1 MCLYFPP
8 VQHKHPFCPLKLATF
23 SLTYNRTYKH
33 AFGFRGLSLVLS
45 VYFCGFVQRCIYF
58 HINSPDYGESSSSAF
73 CSLTVLPKSKS
84 KSKSKCECEYLN
96 ADHNSTMMFL
106 FQNNLNRH
114 YLCIQFLHSSQPL
127 SGSTSTNPQIHNTYI
142 FIYVC
147 MYIASC
153 I

>member
-1 MCLYFPP
+1 M
-8 VQHKHPFCPLKLATF
+8 QHKHPFCPLKLATF

-127 SGSTSTNPQIHNTYI
+127 SGIHRYTIHTYS
-142 FIYVC
+142 FMYVC
-147 MYIASC
+147 TYRRVYN
-153 I
+153 